1 MQLPCIEVSQLAP
14 SISFYAAV
22 LQPLG
27 LRYLLSESVASGP
40 DFATFGCCRGPVLHL
55 RQIARPTALRLSTIR
70 ISAPTPASI
79 QAFYRQGLEAAP
91 ASMFAVDDS
100 LNHSTIFDLDGN
112 RMQAVYT
119 GHVCR
124 PNVTTGQ
131 YTLVL
136 DPQQDTHVFQ
146 VLDWNNCK
154 PEHCGVQSIDD
165 SGRTTETLD
174 NQGSREPTNSFLTK
188 TEDTNTPIGGMST
201 VLGALMGVAA
211 GAAAG
216 AAITY
221 GVLSAKKPGRLAP
234 ANAASGTGTIVSEG
248 QLSVKEPE
256 PYSTAHLRVFSS
268 STNPAQ
274 ASKGSSE
281 FTTVASSLTSKREQS
296 NTQDL
301 QQSGFDAKSSVSKVS
316 SVSRLKETSS
326 PKPRSTIQS
335 TEVSQPSSR
344 TAPHRPGTTEYF
356 DSRSHVSARQKNVS
370 ASRNPSGEDSRNH
383 ISAKDVPLPPS
394 RVGSNDFYDTQ
405 SHVSAW
411 KTDVS
416 ASRHR
421 SSEVK
426 RSHVSA
432 KDVPLPPSR
441 VGTSEFFDTRSQVS
455 AKKSDVSAGH
465 HHNMEDKRSRVST
478 RDIPLPSNRVG
489 TGDFFDTVSHVS
501 ARKASSSA
509 SRKNAGGAEDLRSH
523 VSARNIALP
532 ASCVDGVSKAVSV
545 SLPTWESN
553 IGYEE
558 GASWVVSRMTTGYPR
573 SVTELSHAIVSAYGR
588 EDQQAML
595 FSTPQAVERCLD
607 FMRKRALEALAIQ
620 FQSISFELNLSEDTS
635 PVLSGLAST
644 IAAALFPADAF
655 GLAKQ
660 YWQHTGDGVSS
671 RRAEFFHDLLR
682 AGIMVPSS
690 SKNAIREITLKSSR
704 GPKRYQRTN
713 SVDETA
719 ASNLEAVFATSND
732 TKESSRFLEERFGRN
747 LDLSLAKRA
756 KSAIRRRIA
765 GSLVSENDLV
775 EGAVL
780 ELPLRSLRT
789 RNLSES
795 DIYLFPTGMNAI
807 FNAHRALMAA
817 RGRLQSVSFGF
828 PYVDTLKILEKF
840 GPGCIFY
847 GHGSSSDLNE
857 LEKRLE
863 KGERLLAL
871 FCEFPGNPLLASPD
885 LQRIRRL
892 ADIFDFAVVVDETIG
907 TFANVNVLQ
916 SADIVVSSLTKIF
929 SGDSNVM
936 GGSAVLNPSSKYY
949 RLLKSAMD
957 TVVEDNYWPEDII
970 FMERNSRDFL
980 NRVERVNA
988 NAEAICDILRGHS
1001 LVKDLFYPKFN
1012 PSRDLYER
1020 FRLPHGG
1027 YGGLLSVVFHH
1038 QVSAQAFYDAMDI
1051 AKGPSL
1057 GTNFT
1062 LCSPYAL
1069 LAHYNELP
1077 WAAQFGVD
1085 PDLVRVS
1092 VGLEDKD
1099 ILSETFCRALQAAE
1113 NATKQI
1119 DEQRTEV
1126 QHWT

>member
-1 MQLPCIEVSQLAP
+1 MPSLALGE
-14 SISFYAAV
+14 SI
-22 LQPLG
+22 P
-27 LRYLLSESVASGP
+27 P
-40 DFATFGCCRGPVLHL
+40 D
-55 RQIARPTALRLSTIR
+55 
-70 ISAPTPASI
+70 
-79 QAFYRQGLEAAP
+79 
-91 ASMFAVDDS
+91 
-100 LNHSTIFDLDGN
+100 
-112 RMQAVYT
+112 
-119 GHVCR
+119 
-124 PNVTTGQ
+124 
-131 YTLVL
+131 
-136 DPQQDTHVFQ
+136 
-146 VLDWNNCK
+146 
-154 PEHCGVQSIDD
+154 
-165 SGRTTETLD
+165 
-174 NQGSREPTNSFLTK
+174 
-188 TEDTNTPIGGMST
+188 
-201 VLGALMGVAA
+201 
-211 GAAAG
+211 
-216 AAITY
+216 
-221 GVLSAKKPGRLAP
+221 
-234 ANAASGTGTIVSEG
+234 
-248 QLSVKEPE
+248 
-256 PYSTAHLRVFSS
+256 TAH
-268 STNPAQ
+268 
-274 ASKGSSE
+274 
-281 FTTVASSLTSKREQS
+281 
-296 NTQDL
+296 
-301 QQSGFDAKSSVSKVS
+301 
-316 SVSRLKETSS
+316 
-326 PKPRSTIQS
+326 
-335 TEVSQPSSR
+335 
-344 TAPHRPGTTEYF
+344 
-356 DSRSHVSARQKNVS
+356 
-370 ASRNPSGEDSRNH
+370 
-383 ISAKDVPLPPS
+383 
-394 RVGSNDFYDTQ
+394 
-405 SHVSAW
+405 
-411 KTDVS
+411 
-416 ASRHR
+416 
-421 SSEVK
+421 
-426 RSHVSA
+426 
-432 KDVPLPPSR
+432 
-441 VGTSEFFDTRSQVS
+441 
-455 AKKSDVSAGH
+455 
-465 HHNMEDKRSRVST
+465 
-478 RDIPLPSNRVG
+478 
-489 TGDFFDTVSHVS
+489 
-501 ARKASSSA
+501 
-509 SRKNAGGAEDLRSH
+509 
-523 VSARNIALP
+523 
-532 ASCVDGVSKAVSV
+532 AVSV

-573 SVTELSHAIVSAYGR
+573 YACSRIKWGQVLTLATRRFFVHRSITELSHAIVSAYGR

-719 ASNLEAVFATSND
+719 APNSEAVFATSND

-780 ELPLRSLRT
+780 KLPLRSLRT